1 MRIRAHQVHQQ
12 QQLTAMQ
19 SLSSSSAKLPL
30 AMLLIAAVWLY
41 PADSNG
47 TYKIYRS
54 IT

>member
-19 SLSSSSAKLPL
+19 SLSSSSAKMPL
-30 AMLLIAAVWLY
+30 AMLLIAAVWLF

-47 TYKIYRS
+47 T
-54 IT
+54 